1 MASHA
6 KHRAPRSGVPWRLVV
21 GAALS
26 GALAVGL
33 MVGPELR
40 WWSPARPPPPGAE
53 AAAPVAWSLREGPSL
68 PPVRVVDAPAVL
80 RGVDAAAG
88 AIAASVGAV
97 VVDPQGRTLLATPA
111 AGRPLP
117 SASLVKL
124 LVVQQLLARTSPA
137 GWDATTLRRME
148 RAITVSDDGAMSALW
163 VAHDGPALV
172 RAAVAQFGL
181 TGTAPPDEVGQWG
194 EATTTASDV
203 ARFLTALAG
212 SASAADSATLL
223 AWMRAVAP
231 TAVDGFDQT
240 FGLLAGA
247 AGAGVAA
254 KQGWMCC
261 VDGRRQLHSAG
272 VLADGRVVV
281 VLADLPAATTWART
295 AAAVD
300 GATAALVAGTG

>member
-6 KHRAPRSGVPWRLVV
+6 KHRAPRTGVAWRLVA

-26 GALAVGL
+26 GALAAGL
-33 MVGPELR
+33 LVGPELR
-40 WWSPARPPPPGAE
+40 WWGTARPTASVSGA
-53 AAAPVAWSLREGPSL
+53 ADPVTWSLREGPSL

-80 RGVDAAAG
+80 GGVDAAAG
-88 AIAASVGAV
+88 AVAASVGAV

-124 LVVQQLLARTSPA
+124 LVVQQLLARASPA

-212 SASAADSATLL
+212 SATAADSATLL

-247 AGAGVAA
+247 AGTGVAA

-281 VLADLPAATTWART
+281 VLGDVPAATTWART

-300 GATAALVAGTG
+300 GATAVLVAGTG